1 MVESVQL
8 VGVKDTL
15 AELKRVQPA
24 VYKQLVK
31 DIRRIAQ
38 PAVTRISNAIPAV
51 APLSG
56 MNHNGKSAWSDVK
69 VGVRVTPGSR
79 AAVGGTEARL
89 VQIETKSTGD
99 KYGVEMIDMAGRG
112 SGTGRRPSNLSKSFE
127 RNGQTIRYRKNGQG
141 QAMIRNLR
149 GSASRYVYPSVELVT
164 PQITA
169 EVLQSL
175 DVAAA
180 SINRKLD
187 RL

>member
-1 MVESVQL
+1 MVDSVQL
-8 VGVKDTL
+8 VGVKETL
-15 AELKRVQPA
+15 AELKRVQPE

-31 DIRRIAQ
+31 DIKRIAQ
-38 PAVTRISNAIPAV
+38 PAVTRISNAIPSV

-69 VGVRVTPGSR
+69 VDVRVTPSSR
-79 AAVGGTEARL
+79 AGMGGTEARL

-99 KYGVEMIDMAGRG
+99 HYGVEMADMAGRG
-112 SGTGRRPSNLSKSFE
+112 SGTGRRPSNLSKPFE
-127 RNGQTIRYRKNGQG
+127 RNGKTIRYTKNGQG

-164 PQITA
+164 PQIQS

-175 DVAAA
+175 DKAAL

-187 RL
+187 RF